1 MFLERLNTTQRG
13 RAIKTSTTH
22 PLRIATVEL
31 GHGRGS
37 IGITFCPG
45 KKQLSSISGPWD
57 RDLELDLDAIA
68 AWDAAMVV
76 TLVEQF
82 ELETLQVVDLGS
94 RIRDRHME
102 WIHLPIVDVSVP
114 DDTFEKAWSTSGECV
129 RSLLRS
135 GSKVLVHCR
144 GGMGRAGTIAA
155 RLMVEL
161 GIDPQDAID
170 GVRAVRP
177 GAIETRAQEEHVRV
191 KAPIPVRTVS
201 HHTELDRAVG
211 ALIGLAVGDAI
222 GTTLEFAPRDDK
234 ASRLTDMVGGGPFEL
249 KAGQWTD
256 DTSMAWALAD
266 SLLSTESF
274 DPQDLAERFV
284 SWWRDGKYSSTGKCF
299 DIGIT
304 TRTGLRQ
311 YELSGKA
318 FSGPTEPSTA
328 GNGSLMRVS
337 PVAIR
342 YWNDRYTM
350 AQVAADQSRVT
361 HGAPEAV
368 EACVLYCE
376 ILADAIAGKPRSEVL
391 RSRTGNYTSKVGDIA
406 SGSWKTK
413 SRAVIRGSGYVL
425 DALEASLWCVGRT
438 TSFASAVLMAANLRD
453 DADTTAAITG
463 QLAGALYGN
472 EAIPNHW
479 RDRITKGRALQAD
492 AEQLFNRSATNK

>member
-1 MFLERLNTTQRG
+1 
-13 RAIKTSTTH
+13 
-22 PLRIATVEL
+22 
-31 GHGRGS
+31 
-37 IGITFCPG
+37 
-45 KKQLSSISGPWD
+45 
-57 RDLELDLDAIA
+57 
-68 AWDAAMVV
+68 
-76 TLVEQF
+76 
-82 ELETLQVVDLGS
+82 
-94 RIRDRHME
+94 
-102 WIHLPIVDVSVP
+102 
-114 DDTFEKAWSTSGECV
+114 
-129 RSLLRS
+129 
-135 GSKVLVHCR
+135 
-144 GGMGRAGTIAA
+144 
-155 RLMVEL
+155 MVEL
-161 GIDPQDAID
+161 GFDPQDAID
-170 GVRAVRP
+170 GVRSVRP
-177 GAIETRAQEEHVRV
+177 GAIETREQEHHVRS
-191 KAPIPVRTVS
+191 ADRIPEPPVS
-201 HHTELDRAVG
+201 HDTKAQRDRAVG
-211 ALIGLAVGDAI
+211 AFIGLAVGDAI

-234 ASRLTDMVGGGPFEL
+234 ASRLTDMVGGGPFKL

-266 SLLSTESF
+266 SLLSTETF

-284 SWWRDGKYSSTGKCF
+284 SWWRDGKYSSTGNCF

-311 YELSGKA
+311 YELSGNA

-342 YWNDRYTM
+342 YWTNRDVM
-350 AQVAADQSRVT
+350 VQVAADQSRVT

-368 EACVLYCE
+368 EACVLFCE

-406 SGSWKTK
+406 LGSWKTK
-413 SRAVIRGSGYVL
+413 SRAEIRGSGYVL

-479 RDRITKGRALQAD
+479 RDRITKGRDLQSD